1 MPTIQLPD
9 GAERQFPDPVTVAQV
24 AESIGPGL
32 AKAAI
37 AGLLSDQIVDTSYLI
52 ESDTPLSLITSKDS
66 QGLEVLRHSTAHLLA
81 QAVKILFPTAQVT
94 IGPVIEDGFYYDFY
108 FERAFTPDDLKAI
121 EKQMKALVKQA
132 LPVQRKTL
140 SREEAISLFAQ
151 MGEEFKVEIIKD
163 LPEGETL
170 SLYQQGDFIDLCR
183 GPHVPNTRFLKTFKL
198 MKCSAAY
205 WRGDSNNASL
215 QRIYGTAW
223 EDKNALNA
231 YLERLEEAKKRDHR
245 VLAKKMNLFHFQP
258 DSPGMVF
265 WHPDGWSIVLTI
277 REYLRKLLSRS
288 GYKEVN
294 TPQLVDSSL
303 WEMSGHKEKF
313 GDDMFALAVDQREIV
328 VKPMNCPCHV
338 QIYKQGLTSYR
349 NLPLRLAEFGSCHRN
364 EPSGT
369 LHGLMR
375 LRGFVQDDAH
385 IFCTE
390 AQVGSE
396 VSDFIDLLRK
406 VYADFGFTD
415 IIYKLSTRPEKR
427 IGSDAVWDQA
437 EKSLADAL
445 DSKGIEWQLLPGE
458 GAFYGPKIEFSLKD
472 CLGRVW
478 QCGTVQLDFS
488 MPGRLGATYV
498 DENGN
503 KQTPVMIHRAVLGSL
518 ERFIA
523 ILIEHYAGALPA
535 WLAPNQVVIM
545 NITDDQ
551 AEYCREVYKKLKNF
565 GIKVNLDLRNEKIG
579 YKIRE
584 HTMAKVPYQI
594 VLGDREVKDSV
605 ISVRDR
611 SGRTTVCTVEAFQD
625 DLLNVLKMI
634 GE

>member
-1 MPTIQLPD
+1 
-9 GAERQFPDPVTVAQV
+9 
-24 AESIGPGL
+24 
-32 AKAAI
+32 
-37 AGLLSDQIVDTSYLI
+37 
-52 ESDTPLSLITSKDS
+52 
-66 QGLEVLRHSTAHLLA
+66 
-81 QAVKILFPTAQVT
+81 
-94 IGPVIEDGFYYDFY
+94 
-108 FERAFTPDDLKAI
+108 
-121 EKQMKALVKQA
+121 
-132 LPVQRKTL
+132 
-140 SREEAISLFAQ
+140 
-151 MGEEFKVEIIKD
+151 
-163 LPEGETL
+163 
-170 SLYQQGDFIDLCR
+170 
-183 GPHVPNTRFLKTFKL
+183 
-198 MKCSAAY
+198 
-205 WRGDSNNASL
+205 
-215 QRIYGTAW
+215 
-223 EDKNALNA
+223 
-231 YLERLEEAKKRDHR
+231 
-245 VLAKKMNLFHFQP
+245 MNLFHFQP

-427 IGSDAVWDQA
+427 IGSDAGWDQA

>member
-1 MPTIQLPD
+1 MVGVGGSNPLAPTINRFLGFTMPTIQLPD

-231 YLERLEEAKKRDHR
+231 
-245 VLAKKMNLFHFQP
+245 
-258 DSPGMVF
+258 
-265 WHPDGWSIVLTI
+265 
-277 REYLRKLLSRS
+277 
-288 GYKEVN
+288 
-294 TPQLVDSSL
+294 
-303 WEMSGHKEKF
+303 
-313 GDDMFALAVDQREIV
+313 
-328 VKPMNCPCHV
+328 
-338 QIYKQGLTSYR
+338 
-349 NLPLRLAEFGSCHRN
+349 
-364 EPSGT
+364 
-369 LHGLMR
+369 
-375 LRGFVQDDAH
+375 
-385 IFCTE
+385 
-390 AQVGSE
+390 
-396 VSDFIDLLRK
+396 
-406 VYADFGFTD
+406 
-415 IIYKLSTRPEKR
+415 
-427 IGSDAVWDQA
+427 
-437 EKSLADAL
+437 
-445 DSKGIEWQLLPGE
+445 
-458 GAFYGPKIEFSLKD
+458 
-472 CLGRVW
+472 
-478 QCGTVQLDFS
+478 
-488 MPGRLGATYV
+488 
-498 DENGN
+498 
-503 KQTPVMIHRAVLGSL
+503 
-518 ERFIA
+518 
-523 ILIEHYAGALPA
+523 
-535 WLAPNQVVIM
+535 
-545 NITDDQ
+545 
-551 AEYCREVYKKLKNF
+551 
-565 GIKVNLDLRNEKIG
+565 
-579 YKIRE
+579 
-584 HTMAKVPYQI
+584 
-594 VLGDREVKDSV
+594 
-605 ISVRDR
+605 
-611 SGRTTVCTVEAFQD
+611 
-625 DLLNVLKMI
+625 
-634 GE
+634 